1 MFSQDQPLPV
11 WVMQTHLL
19 LGVGGT
25 HHVPCSKCMCALN
38 NVIPSPHCSPLSHQ
52 WPNAWVQGKVQQGGC
67 DSMAFPGLATWVMWW
82 GQTPLPWHPSP
93 DPPQDP
99 DTIPPSPAAQE
110 GAGWVGKG
118 GRQLLLLPSHTAQP
132 QGPAALGHTCG
143 HGRAADVCM
152 GTVGVTN
159 VPAEHSWVPDSGRR
173 EGDLFK

>member
-93 DPPQDP
+93 DPPSGPRHNPSLPCSPGRSRMGWEGRQTAP
-99 DTIPPSPAAQE
+99 AAAKPHSPAPRASSPGSHLWPWQSSRCLH
-110 GAGWVGKG
+110 GNRG
-118 GRQLLLLPSHTAQP
+118 GHQCP
-132 QGPAALGHTCG
+132 C
-143 HGRAADVCM
+143 
-152 GTVGVTN
+152 
-159 VPAEHSWVPDSGRR
+159 
-173 EGDLFK
+173 